1 MPTLRVDDAEVYYAR
16 TGSGEGEGTKPPLL
30 FVHGSGGDH
39 TVWGHQLDALKGEF
53 VVAALD
59 LNGHGRSPWRDGP
72 DALALY
78 AQDALSV
85 LNALAQETGRDVV
98 LMGHSLGG
106 AVALTVALQKPTH
119 LKALGLI
126 GTGAKLKVHPDILRL
141 IDEDFEGAV
150 DLILRWAFAPEPAP
164 ELYGRARAQ
173 MLKNGQRALRRD
185 FHACHA
191 FDVMGRLGE
200 IGVPTLVVVGQEDKL
215 TPVKYS
221 RYLQQHIPEATLEV
235 IEGAGHMVMLERPEA
250 LNDAIRR
257 FAGSL

>member
-164 ELYGRARAQ
+164 EL
-173 MLKNGQRALRRD
+173 
-185 FHACHA
+185 
-191 FDVMGRLGE
+191 
-200 IGVPTLVVVGQEDKL
+200 
-215 TPVKYS
+215 
-221 RYLQQHIPEATLEV
+221 
-235 IEGAGHMVMLERPEA
+235 
-250 LNDAIRR
+250 
-257 FAGSL
+257 